1 MDEPVQPDAPTT
13 GGTTRSG
20 GAGVAFAV
28 YSLAR
33 MGLFL
38 ALWAALFSVGLPP
51 LLGAL
56 AAAVLSLPLSWI
68 LLARQ
73 RARLAE
79 RLVATREARRFI
91 DPDLSRD

>member
-1 MDEPVQPDAPTT
+1 MDEPVQPDTPTT
-13 GGTTRSG
+13 SATTPSG
-20 GAGVAFAV
+20 SAAVAFAV

-51 LLGAL
+51 LPAAL
-56 AAAVLSLPLSWI
+56 AAAVLSLPLSWL

-79 RLVATREARRFI
+79 RLMATRDARRFI
-91 DPDLSRD
+91 DPDLPRG